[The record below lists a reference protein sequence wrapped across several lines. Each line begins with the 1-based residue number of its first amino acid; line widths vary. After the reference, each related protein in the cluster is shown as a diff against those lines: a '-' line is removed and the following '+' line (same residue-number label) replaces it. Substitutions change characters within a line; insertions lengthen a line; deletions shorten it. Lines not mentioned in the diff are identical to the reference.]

1 MGWRISFLR
10 RVGSGVL
17 FANKEFMRFR
27 TRIQAVNELQNR
39 PAGLGKRARMKEAGG
54 EKWRRRAG
62 GWRRRRRRQ
71 PPLLRH
77 RLLDAWVALHL
88 QQQRTVKTNRRSR
101 SQKSNKEQKQQRRY
115 VKKEVEKITKQ
126 YGFQSGARHTM
137 ETMKRYSDYFKA
149 RYFSDAKTGTR

>member
-1 MGWRISFLR
+1 MGWRIRSAEELAAR
-10 RVGSGVL
+10 VL

-54 EKWRRRAG
+54 EKVATASG
-62 GWRRRRRRQ
+62 GRMASAYRRQ

-88 QQQRTVKTNRRSR
+88 QQRTVKTNRRSR
-101 SQKSNKEQKQQRRY
+101 SQKSNTKSKNNKE
-115 VKKEVEKITKQ
+115 TN
-126 YGFQSGARHTM
+126 T
-137 ETMKRYSDYFKA
+137 
-149 RYFSDAKTGTR
+149 